1 MLCHKKDGFGVGAP
15 TAVPILANVLKIFP
29 PAHPS
34 WRVVPTAI
42 PASQDSP
49 MRSQSLAL
57 AKIPEQEKS
66 EDVGA
71 EQEEGEA
78 EGNGG
83 EWTPGHA

>member
-1 MLCHKKDGFGVGAP
+1 MALASVPPRLCR
-15 TAVPILANVLKIFP
+15 ILANVVLKIFP

-57 AKIPEQEKS
+57 GKIPEQEKS
-66 EDVGA
+66 EDVVA
-71 EQEEGEA
+71 EPEKGEA

-83 EWTPGHA
+83 EWTPGYA

>member
-1 MLCHKKDGFGVGAP
+1 
-15 TAVPILANVLKIFP
+15 
-29 PAHPS
+29 
-34 WRVVPTAI
+34 
-42 PASQDSP
+42 

-71 EQEEGEA
+71 EQEKGEA
-78 EGNGG
+78 EGNGGG